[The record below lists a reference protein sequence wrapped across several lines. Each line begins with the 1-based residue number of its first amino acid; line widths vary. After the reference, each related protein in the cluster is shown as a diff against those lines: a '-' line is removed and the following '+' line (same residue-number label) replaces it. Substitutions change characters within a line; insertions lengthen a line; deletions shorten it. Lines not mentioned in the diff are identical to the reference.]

1 MSPGG
6 WRSGPPGWALPVS
19 WAWAPI
25 VWPGGA
31 GLFLAL
37 LEVAFLQLWVCFCES
52 GFRAS
57 RLTVRHLASLHL
69 LRRPP
74 PEPSLASRITDPL
87 ELCVLAPPVARRVG
101 GWVPWGLNPIPSSSF
116 PKRLLRQ
123 VGTVDGVVLP
133 GGSQLPRELVVAAN
147 HVLRNVRVDEPRF
160 LGQNLQNISWDT
172 PGGRSAVVVVPDLG
186 GRGAPFVLTVS
197 RG

>member
-1 MSPGG
+1 MGRPAGPCPCRG
-6 WRSGPPGWALPVS
+6 RGLRS
-19 WAWAPI
+19 

-87 ELCVLAPPVARRVG
+87 ELCVLAPLVARRLG
-101 GWVPWGLNPIPSSSF
+101 GWVPWGLDPIPSSSF

-123 VGTVDGVVLP
+123 VGTADGIVLP

-186 GRGAPFVLTVS
+186 GMVPPLC
-197 RG
+197 